1 MVLEGTRGGET
12 MVGRS
17 REEKSGARKEGRGK
31 GGKEKEAVE
40 GGSRPA
46 IRASPLMLPSSSKSV
61 TKLSAMR
68 NLKTTLIS
76 TVRARRRKRNIPPT
90 RHELGRF
97 PVRFPDP
104 VRARNLLQESRFL
117 LLLLSPTLALRVTV
131 PPLARGPRL

>member
-46 IRASPLMLPSSSKSV
+46 IRASPLNAAVFIEVSNQAQRNK
-61 TKLSAMR
+61 KLKNNAYLDRQSA
-68 NLKTTLIS
+68 S
-76 TVRARRRKRNIPPT
+76 
-90 RHELGRF
+90 
-97 PVRFPDP
+97 
-104 VRARNLLQESRFL
+104 
-117 LLLLSPTLALRVTV
+117 
-131 PPLARGPRL
+131 